1 MKTRGSLIF
10 HVFQGL
16 PLVSAV
22 TGTMIRNDFPVHVH
36 GSLCLGSSLKGER
49 IIMACGH
56 ETRIHEGRLFL
67 IPAKMAHACST
78 DTGKDHSYRIIAI
91 KPQFIDQVRMDMGL
105 GTKSATSFQVS
116 EIEDDF
122 LMELMEEFFSFIDE
136 GEDLLRLSETAY
148 EIVSR
153 LIARHALTREDAV
166 VSVSGETSV
175 IKAAGYMDANWD
187 RQILLEELG
196 KEAGMSQYH
205 LLRLFRRVMGI
216 TPHAY
221 LLQTRIK
228 KAVQLLSENTPPAEV
243 AALAG
248 FTDQSHFT
256 KVFRKQV
263 GVTPGLFQEM
273 NSIRPLP

>member
-1 MKTRGSLIF
+1 MKTRGSVIF

-22 TGTMIRNDFPVHVH
+22 TGTLIRNDFPVHVH

-49 IIMACGH
+49 IILTCGH
-56 ETRIHEGRLFL
+56 ETIIHEGRLFL
-67 IPAKMAHACST
+67 IPAKMPHACST
-78 DTGKDHSYRIIAI
+78 ANDKDHSYRIIAI

-105 GTKSATSFQVS
+105 GTKSGASFQVS
-116 EIEDDF
+116 EIEDEF

-148 EIVSR
+148 EITSR
-153 LIARHALTREDAV
+153 LISRHARIQADVRE
-166 VSVSGETSV
+166 SVSGETSV
-175 IKAAGYMDANWD
+175 TKAAEYMDTNWD

-205 LLRLFRRVMGI
+205 LLRVFRRVMGI

-273 NSIRPLP
+273 NCGRTSL

>member
-1 MKTRGSLIF
+1 MKTRGSVVF

-22 TGTMIRNDFPVHVH
+22 TGTMIRNNFPFHVH
-36 GSLCLGSSLKGER
+36 GSLCLGLSLMGDR

-56 ETRIHEGRLFL
+56 ETRVSEGKLFL
-67 IPAKMAHACST
+67 IPPKMAHACNTAT
-78 DTGKDHSYRIIAI
+78 DNDHSYRIITI
-91 KPQFIDQVRMDMGL
+91 KPEFIDQVKMDMGIET
-105 GTKSATSFQVS
+105 GTAILFQVS
-116 EIEDDF
+116 EIEDEF
-122 LMELMEEFFSFIDE
+122 LVELMEEFFSFIDE

-153 LIARHALTREDAV
+153 LIASHALTRADAGN
-166 VSVSGETSV
+166 SVSGEASV
-175 IKAAGYMDANWD
+175 IKAAEYMDANWD

-205 LLRLFRRVMGI
+205 LLRVFRRVMGI

-228 KAVQLLSENTPPAEV
+228 MAVKLLSENTPPAEV
-243 AALAG
+243 AALAC
-248 FTDQSHFT
+248 FSDQSHFT

-273 NSIRPLP
+273 NSIRTLP